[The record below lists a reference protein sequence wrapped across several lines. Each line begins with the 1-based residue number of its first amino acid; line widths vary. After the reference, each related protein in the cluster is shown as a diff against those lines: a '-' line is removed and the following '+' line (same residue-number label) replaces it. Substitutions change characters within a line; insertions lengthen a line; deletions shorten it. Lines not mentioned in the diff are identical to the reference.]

1 MRLSPLLLLAI
12 AAPALAQ
19 TTPAPP
25 PPPPSAAPAAPAAP
39 AAAPNPDDQIRCRR
53 MAVTG
58 SIARFERVCK
68 TVGEWRRLAQNGN
81 DAARATIEYST
92 SRPSGGT

>member
-19 TTPAPP
+19 TTPATPP
-25 PPPPSAAPAAPAAP
+25 PAAPAAP
-39 AAAPNPDDQIRCRR
+39 ASAPNPDDQVRCRR

-81 DAARATIEYST
+81 DAARATMEYST

>member
-19 TTPAPP
+19 TTPVTPP
-25 PPPPSAAPAAPAAP
+25 PATTSAVPAS
-39 AAAPNPDDQIRCRR
+39 APNPDDQIRCRR

>member
-19 TTPAPP
+19 TTPATPP
-25 PPPPSAAPAAPAAP
+25 PATDSATPAAPAT
-39 AAAPNPDDQIRCRR
+39 APNPDDQIRCRR

-58 SIARFERVCK
+58 SLARFERVCK

>member
-19 TTPAPP
+19 TTPATPP
-25 PPPPSAAPAAPAAP
+25 PAAPAAP
-39 AAAPNPDDQIRCRR
+39 ASAPNPDDQVRCRR

-81 DAARATIEYST
+81 DAVRATMEYST

>member
-19 TTPAPP
+19 APAP
-25 PPPPSAAPAAPAAP
+25 APAPADTTAPP
-39 AAAPNPDDQIRCRR
+39 ASAPNPDERVRCRR

-68 TVGEWRRLAQNGN
+68 TVGEWRHLAERGN